1 MSDVY
6 YVAPNAPLLALS
18 LRVGDK
24 KQKTRIKFLNK
35 QLCLSE
41 EKDAALIAALDELI
55 ATRPSAATLMYKVDM
70 KAAEELAYKHKES
83 LLRMRGTVQ
92 GPVSADD
99 AKRAAEMAIQERDA
113 DLASQGASISDL
125 TDMRTEMSKDGLE
138 MTENSK
144 GKIAPSTRDGF
155 VENPAPLPVPTQE
168 DAIPEAKQVF
178 ANLGKK

>member
-6 YVAPNAPLLALS
+6 YISPTAPLLAVS
-18 LRVGDK
+18 ISVEGK
-24 KQKTRIKFLNK
+24 KQKTRVKFQNK
-35 QLCLSE
+35 QLCLDD
-41 EKDAALIAALDELI
+41 EKDADLIAALDELI

-70 KAAEELAYKHKES
+70 AAAEELALKHKES

-113 DLASQGASISDL
+113 DLASQGASVSDL
-125 TDMRTEMSKDGLE
+125 TDMRKEMSKDGLE

-155 VENPAPLPVPTQE
+155 VANPEPLPIPTQE
-168 DAIPEAKQVF
+168 DAIPEPKQVF